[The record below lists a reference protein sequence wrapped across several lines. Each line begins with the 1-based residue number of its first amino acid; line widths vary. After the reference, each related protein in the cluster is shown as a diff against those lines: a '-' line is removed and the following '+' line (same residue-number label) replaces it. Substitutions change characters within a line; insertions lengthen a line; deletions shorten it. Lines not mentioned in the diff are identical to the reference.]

1 MSSIPFDPGLAVR
14 PAASAAAAAD
24 AEAGAAEFPAAHMW
38 PIRAELLLGL
48 VALAVG
54 GLIGLLQAIDRVDI
68 NLYPYTRPVIDN
80 YYQGLTLHGVL
91 LALVMTFAFA
101 NSFLTLTTMK
111 GFQRPMAS
119 ALLGQGVFWLGAAG
133 VVLAGFAM
141 LTNQANVL
149 YTMYAP
155 MTAHFAFYLGAV
167 LLVVSTWLVSLNQL
181 LTLRLWRREHPGER
195 IPLLAYAS
203 IFTFIMWDLASIG
216 IAVEALAQLLPMSA
230 GLINSVNPQL
240 TRTLFWFTGHAI
252 VYFWLLP
259 AYVSWYCMLPK
270 QVGSKI
276 YSDGLSR
283 FVFVLFLL
291 FSVPTG
297 LHHQYTDPGVP
308 VWLKTAHFFTT
319 LVIALPSLIT
329 AFTMMA
335 MLEMGGR
342 ANGGTGFLGWIPKL
356 RWSDPSVTAQL
367 LAMLT
372 FILGGITGIVNA
384 SYTVNQVVHNTA
396 FIPGHFHITVG
407 TAVTL
412 TIMGVC
418 FWLVPYLTGKALWQP
433 KLGLLSVWLYTIGV
447 LTFSRGQMWGGIDG
461 IPRRS
466 EIGAAGYVD
475 GYIAGMDWTL
485 SNQLTAIGGVVM
497 TVGGGL
503 FLLTLIMT
511 VFNSQRAHV
520 EMPVAETVL
529 GPRESWRGLDSVGK
543 WTVLAFLLIV
553 LAYGPTFFTLL
564 RNGGS
569 ASPIPMIAMGY
580 QANVPPGMDNILLLA
595 YIAIVI
601 GAFGAFWKLLQRN
614 VR

>member
-1 MSSIPFDPGLAVR
+1 MSSIPYSAELAVR
-14 PAASAAAAAD
+14 PQSD
-24 AEAGAAEFPAAHMW
+24 VEVKAGASEFPAAQMW
-38 PIRAELLLGL
+38 PIVGALILGL
-48 VALAVG
+48 VSLAVG
-54 GLIGLLQAIDRVDI
+54 GLIGLLQAIDRVNID
-68 NLYPYTRPVIDN
+68 LYHLTRPVIDN

-91 LALVMTFAFA
+91 LALVMTFTFA
-101 NSFLTLTTMK
+101 NGFISLTTMK
-111 GFQRPMAS
+111 GFQRPLAS
-119 ALLGQGVFWLGAAG
+119 TFLAQGVFWVGTIG

-155 MTAHFAFYLGAV
+155 MSAHFLFYFGAV

-181 LTLRLWRREHPGER
+181 LTLRAWRKEHPGER

-203 IFTFIMWDLASIG
+203 ILTFLMWDLASIG

-259 AYVSWYCMLPK
+259 AYVSWYCLLPK
-270 QVGSKI
+270 QIGSKI
-276 YSDGLSR
+276 YSDGLTR
-283 FVFVLFLL
+283 FVFILFLL

-308 VWLKTAHFFTT
+308 IWLKTAHFFST
-319 LVIALPSLIT
+319 LVIAVPSLIT

-342 ANGGTGFLGWIPKL
+342 HNGGTGFLGWIPRL
-356 RWSDPSVTAQL
+356 NWGNPSVTAQL

-407 TAVTL
+407 TAVML
-412 TIMGVC
+412 TIMGIC
-418 FWLVPYLTGKALWQP
+418 FWLVPYLTGKALWRP
-433 KLGLLSVWLYTIGV
+433 KLALLSVWLYTIGV

-461 IPRRS
+461 VPRRS
-466 EIGAAGYVD
+466 EIGAAGYVS
-475 GYIAGMDWTL
+475 GYIEGMDWTL

-497 TVGGGL
+497 TIGGGL
-503 FLLTLIMT
+503 FVLVLLMTL
-511 VFNSQRAHV
+511 FNTERAHV
-520 EMPVAETVL
+520 EIPVAETVI
-529 GPRESWRGLDSVGK
+529 GPRESWKGLDSLGK
-543 WTVLAFLLIV
+543 WTGLAFLLIV
-553 LAYGPTFFTLL
+553 LAYGPALFVLV

-569 ASPIPMIAMGY
+569 ASPIPMAAMGFMPH
-580 QANVPPGMDNILLLA
+580 VPPGMNNVLILLYVVVVA
-595 YIAIVI
+595 
-601 GAFGAFWKLLQRN
+601 GAMGGFWKLLQRN
-614 VR
+614 AS

>member
-1 MSSIPFDPGLAVR
+1 MSSVPFNAELAAR
-14 PAASAAAAAD
+14 PRAD
-24 AEAGAAEFPAAHMW
+24 AEILAGDTEFPAAQMW
-38 PIRAELLLGL
+38 PIKGALALGL
-48 VALAVG
+48 VSLAVG
-54 GLIGLLQAIDRVDI
+54 GLLGLLQAIDRVNI
-68 NLYPYTRPVIDN
+68 NLYGFTRPVIDN

-91 LALVMTFAFA
+91 LALVMTFTFA
-101 NSFLTLTTMK
+101 NGFLSLTTMK
-111 GFQRPMAS
+111 GFQRPLAS
-119 ALLGQGVFWLGAAG
+119 TFLAQGVFWVGTIG

-155 MTAHFAFYLGAV
+155 MSAHFLFYFGAV
-167 LLVVSTWLVSLNQL
+167 LLVASTWLVSLNQL
-181 LTLRLWRREHPGER
+181 LTLRAWRKEHQGER

-203 IFTFIMWDLASIG
+203 IVTFLMWDLASIG

-259 AYVSWYCMLPK
+259 AYVSWYCLFPR
-270 QVGSKI
+270 QVGGKI
-276 YSDGLSR
+276 YSDGLTR
-283 FVFVLFLL
+283 FVFILFLL

-308 VWLKTAHFFTT
+308 VWLKTAHFFST
-319 LVIALPSLIT
+319 LAIAVPSLIT

-342 ANGGTGFLGWIPKL
+342 HNGGKGFLGWIPKL
-356 RWSDPSVTAQL
+356 NWGDPSVTAQL

-384 SYTVNQVVHNTA
+384 SYTVNEVVHNTA

-418 FWLVPYLTGKALWQP
+418 FWLVPYLTGKALWSRQIA
-433 KLGLLSVWLYTIGV
+433 LLSVWLYTIGV

-466 EIGAAGYVD
+466 EMGAARYARD
-475 GYIAGMDWTL
+475 YIAGMDWTL

-497 TVGGGL
+497 TIGGGL
-503 FLLTLIMT
+503 FLLTMIMT
-511 VFNSQRAHV
+511 LFNSQRAHV
-520 EMPVAETVL
+520 EIPVAETVI
-529 GPRESWRGLDSVGK
+529 GPRESWKGLDSIGK
-543 WTVLAFLLIV
+543 WTGLGFLLIL
-553 LAYGPTFFTLL
+553 LAYGPTLFILV

-569 ASPIPMIAMGY
+569 ATPIPMVAMGY
-580 QANVPPGMDNILLLA
+580 QPHVPPGMDNILV
-595 YIAIVI
+595 IVYMLVVAA
-601 GAFGAFWKLLQRN
+601 AFGGFWKLLQRN
-614 VR
+614 AS

>member
-1 MSSIPFDPGLAVR
+1 MSSVPFDANLAAH
-14 PAASAAAAAD
+14 PQAQP
-24 AEAGAAEFPAAHMW
+24 EILAGDTEFPAGQMW
-38 PIRAELLLGL
+38 PIKGALALGL
-48 VALAVG
+48 VSLAVG
-54 GLIGLLQAIDRVDI
+54 GLIGLLQALDRVDI
-68 NLYPYTRPVIDN
+68 VIYDYTKPVIDN

-91 LALVMTFAFA
+91 LALVMTFTFA
-101 NSFLTLTTMK
+101 NGFLTLTTMK

-119 ALLGQGVFWLGAAG
+119 TFLSQGVFWLGAAG

-155 MTAHFAFYLGAV
+155 MTAHFLFYFGAV

-181 LTLRLWRREHPGER
+181 LTLRAWRREHPSER
-195 IPLLAYAS
+195 VPLLAYAS
-203 IFTFIMWDLASIG
+203 ILTFLMWDLASIG
-216 IAVEALAQLLPMSA
+216 IAVEALTQLLPMSA
-230 GLINSVNPQL
+230 GLLQSVNPQL
-240 TRTLFWFTGHAI
+240 TRTMFWFTGHAI

-259 AYVSWYCMLPK
+259 AYVSWYCLLPK
-270 QVGSKI
+270 QIGGKI
-276 YSDGLSR
+276 YSDGLTR

-319 LVIALPSLIT
+319 LVIAVPSLIT

-342 ANGGTGFLGWIPKL
+342 RNGGTGFFGWIPRL
-356 RWSDPSVTAQL
+356 NWGDPSVAAQL

-418 FWLVPYLTGKALWQP
+418 FWLVPYLTGKALWGP

-461 IPRRS
+461 VPRRS
-466 EIGAAGYVD
+466 EIGAANYVN
-475 GYIAGMDWTL
+475 GYIAGMDWSL
-485 SNQLTAIGGVVM
+485 SNTLTAIGGVVM
-497 TVGGGL
+497 TIGGGI
-503 FLLTLIMT
+503 FLLTMIMT
-511 VFNSQRAHV
+511 VFNRERAHV
-520 EMPVAETVL
+520 EIPVAETVI
-529 GPRESWRGLDSVGK
+529 GPRESWASLDSIGK
-543 WTVLAFLLIV
+543 WTGLALLLIV
-553 LAYGPTFFTLL
+553 LAYGPTFFALL

-569 ASPIPMIAMGY
+569 ARPFSMVAMGY
-580 QANVPPGMDNILLLA
+580 QPHVPPGMDNIMLIVYVLV
-595 YIAIVI
+595 VI
-601 GAFGAFWKLLQRN
+601 GAFGGFWKLLQRN
-614 VR
+614 VN